1 MIDHPPQLLKEM
13 TSSAAFRCVQV
24 WLLEKPAA
32 WADDPCLAA
41 AQMAQQPPNKRPR
54 EDALLEAERSHQR
67 RRIEIL
73 DAERSHKRSLIEHLE
88 VQQAEVKRLEE
99 RLRDL
104 GQVKNEVDYVSE
116 EAVYGQ
122 ATRAQRAELALR
134 WFEANAAWGYFG
146 TSGDRQAARPDPTM
160 RSSSV
165 SGMRSC
171 RRRRRDVEAHRGT
184 VKKEVGAWGLSVAS
198 AGGIAPTPAVRELSF
213 RGFSKIPVHHLF
225 RPPLQAKPCPHLP
238 ALGGDMPFRGQSR
251 RGSAPPAW

>member
-13 TSSAAFRCVQV
+13 TSSAAFRCVQA

-41 AQMAQQPPNKRPR
+41 AQMAQRPPNKRPR

-88 VQQAEVKRLEE
+88 VRQAEVKRLEE

-104 GQVKNEVDYVSE
+104 AQVKNEVDYVSE

-134 WFEANAAWGYFG
+134 WFEANAAWDVEWILWDVGG
-146 TSGDRQAARPDPTM
+146 SPSPPPRPDDEELI
-160 RSSSV
+160 S
-165 SGMRSC
+165 
-171 RRRRRDVEAHRGT
+171 EWQA
-184 VKKEVGAWGLSVAS
+184 
-198 AGGIAPTPAVRELSF
+198 ELSET
-213 RGFSKIPVHHLF
+213 L
-225 RPPLQAKPCPHLP
+225 
-238 ALGGDMPFRGQSR
+238 
-251 RGSAPPAW
+251 